1 MNYQS
6 IPINTKLVIAACL
19 ILSFAGCATPTA
31 PPKETAITRTGQD
44 LTTLAAQAFQAYSD
58 YKKGDK
64 SYLWSINQGLTAY
77 RTLVKTSADIKEVVK
92 QFGDSKVDD
101 ATGKQRSLIDR
112 LAMLFNSSA
121 ALPEVK
127 AAAIAK
133 AAEKVASK

>member
-1 MNYQS
+1 MNH
-6 IPINTKLVIAACL
+6 KLLSL
-19 ILSFAGCATPTA
+19 ILALALFGCATPATQ
-31 PPKETAITRTGQD
+31 PKNNAITRTGQD

-64 SYLWSINQGLTAY
+64 SYLWSINQGLIAY
-77 RTLVKTSADIKEVVK
+77 QQFVKTSADIKEVVK

-112 LAMLFNSSA
+112 LALLFNSSA

-133 AAEKVASK
+133 AAEIAARK